1 MKRFTKKRNKGY
13 IMPFQTQTQI
23 DIEGEN
29 FILNYEGR
37 EKFHYKGKA
46 IDKLAEYENFME
58 KNGFKNLQ
66 DLQTTVMDSREINK
80 IQKENIKLKV
90 KLEAINSKYILFKPS
105 RGNNKKNIILYVFE
119 LVNSLDI
126 LNKALYL
133 ACEKEYGTNT
143 GNPFLKYKWEI
154 KDYVNDYI
162 KKAEA
167 ELEKKKDDKK
177 YC

>member
-1 MKRFTKKRNKGY
+1 MEEKERRKINKRCKDLFY
-13 IMPFQTQTQI
+13 DQT
-23 DIEGEN
+23 EN
-29 FILNYEGR
+29 IFELENQV
-37 EKFHYKGKA
+37 
-46 IDKLAEYENFME
+46 DKLKQEN
-58 KNGFKNLQ
+58 
-66 DLQTTVMDSREINK
+66 T
-80 IQKENIKLKV
+80 KLKV
-90 KLEAINSKYILFKPS
+90 KLEEINSKYILLKPS
-105 RGNNKKNIILYVFE
+105 RRNNKKNIILYVFE

>member
-90 KLEAINSKYILFKPS
+90 KLEEINSKYILFKPS
-105 RGNNKKNIILYVFE
+105 RGSNKTNMLLYVQQLEIEKAKLKEE
-119 LVNSLDI
+119 LSIYKIALEIASVD
-126 LNKALYL
+126 LNDEFYYTRKEIEERRKDRVKQYL
-133 ACEKEYGTNT
+133 EMA
-143 GNPFLKYKWEI
+143 
-154 KDYVNDYI
+154 
-162 KKAEA
+162 
-167 ELEKKKDDKK
+167 KDDKNSK
-177 YC
+177 K

>member
-1 MKRFTKKRNKGY
+1 MEEKDRLTKLSDDKFCKNKGIFNGSFWY
-13 IMPFQTQTQI
+13 TNDCYYMDTQ
-23 DIEGEN
+23 ESV
-29 FILNYEGR
+29 YS
-37 EKFHYKGKA
+37 GKA

-90 KLEAINSKYILFKPS
+90 KLEEINSKYILFKPS
-105 RGNNKKNIILYVFE
+105 RGNNKKNIL
-119 LVNSLDI
+119 L
-126 LNKALYL
+126 KALYL

-162 KKAEA
+162 KKAES